1 MASNSILLSKV
12 LLLILFIISQH
23 SLGLYF
29 YPGMYRHFISCND
42 QVLQSSENDQPN
54 QYHNQILFV
63 MGFALKSPIS
73 KIYLFETHIFVI
85 STLSWSN

>member
-29 YPGMYRHFISCND
+29 YPGMYRLFISCND
-42 QVLQSSENDQPN
+42 QVLQSSENDQP
-54 QYHNQILFV
+54 ISIII
-63 MGFALKSPIS
+63 KSCS
-73 KIYLFETHIFVI
+73 LWVLH
-85 STLSWSN
+85 